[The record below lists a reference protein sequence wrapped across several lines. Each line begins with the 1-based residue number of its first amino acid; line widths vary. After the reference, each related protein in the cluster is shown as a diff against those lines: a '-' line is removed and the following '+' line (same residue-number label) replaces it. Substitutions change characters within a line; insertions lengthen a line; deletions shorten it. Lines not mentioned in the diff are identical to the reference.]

1 MIGNNKWRE
10 VLIPEVLFFQEGP
23 GVRNTQF
30 RESGVKLL
38 NVGNINNGVINLSS
52 TKTHLSEEEAFGKYS
67 HFLVDDGDLLIACS
81 GIIVENF
88 HNKIALA
95 SSEHLPLCLNTS
107 TMRFK
112 PLNKENLN
120 ILFFRYYLQ
129 SEYFKSQL
137 VKLITGSAQLNFG
150 PSHIKKI
157 KLPLPPLPQQ
167 QKIANILDAADALR
181 QNDKALI
188 AKYDELTQ
196 ALFLDM
202 FGDPVSNP
210 KGFEL
215 STVGIQCNVKGGKRV
230 PKEEKLV
237 SENTGF
243 PYIKAGNIKSGKVT
257 LKDLEYL
264 LPQTREKLK
273 RYIVEKGDVC
283 ITVVGANI
291 GDIGIVPEELHLA
304 NLTENANKILIKDKL
319 ILNNYYLA
327 KYLQMDFV
335 QKNISA
341 KTMAVGVPKLA
352 LFRIEQI
359 ELLIPPIALQRQ
371 YEERVA
377 VIEEQKAIA
386 QKSLE
391 KSERLFNSLLQKAFK
406 GELV

>member
-1 MIGNNKWRE
+1 MKNWNLVEIGNSGLKIADGNYSAKYPNSREFMPDGVPFIRANNFKNKTIIDDE
-10 VLIPEVLFFQEGP
+10 LYFISPKKHSELKKGHLLPDDVLITT
-23 GVRNTQF
+23 R
-30 RESGVKLL
+30 
-38 NVGNINNGVINLSS
+38 GNIGQVALTPERHKSSNINAQIVL
-52 TKTHLSEEEAFGKYS
+52 LRCNEFWIPKY
-67 HFLVDDGDLLIACS
+67 LLYVLTIDFVTEQFS
-81 GIIVENF
+81 KLTTGT
-88 HNKIALA
+88 ALKQ
-95 SSEHLPLCLNTS
+95 LPV
-107 TMRFK
+107 K
-112 PLNKENLN
+112 NL
-120 ILFFRYYLQ
+120 
-129 SEYFKSQL
+129 
-137 VKLITGSAQLNFG
+137 
-150 PSHIKKI
+150 KKI

-215 STVGIQCNVKGGKRV
+215 STVGTQCNVKGGKRV

-243 PYIKAGNIKSGKVT
+243 PYIKAGNIKAGKVT
-257 LKDLEYL
+257 LKNLEYL
-264 LPQTREKLK
+264 LPQTREKIK
-273 RYIVEKGDVC
+273 RYSVESGDVC

-291 GDIGIVPEELHLA
+291 GDIGIVPQELHLA
-304 NLTENANKILIKDKL
+304 NLTENANKILIKNKSL
-319 ILNNYYLA
+319 LNSTYLA

-359 ELLIPPIALQRQ
+359 ELLIPPIFLQNQ
-371 YEERVA
+371 YQERITL
-377 VIEEQKAIA
+377 IEEQRAIA
-386 QKSLE
+386 QASAV
-391 KSERLFNSLLQKAFK
+391 KSEELFNSLLQKAFK
-406 GELV
+406 GELI

>member
-1 MIGNNKWRE
+1 M
-10 VLIPEVLFFQEGP
+10 
-23 GVRNTQF
+23 
-30 RESGVKLL
+30 KLVPL
-38 NVGNINNGVINLSS
+38 KELA
-52 TKTHLSEEEAFGKYS
+52 K
-67 HFLVDDGDLLIACS
+67 VDWG
-81 GIIVENF
+81 
-88 HNKIALA
+88 
-95 SSEHLPLCLNTS
+95 NTS
-107 TMRFK
+107 LTKSSYIPNGEFIAVSATGCDGRINHAEHQNGTLVLSAIGANCGKMFLPDGPFTAIKNTITIFPNEFVDSNYLFRF
-112 PLNKENLN
+112 LNNFQ
-120 ILFFRYYLQ
+120 IGSRGAGQPFIT
-129 SEYFKSQL
+129 KSDTEK
-137 VKLITGSAQLNFG
+137 KLI
-150 PSHIKKI
+150 
-157 KLPLPPLPQQ
+157 PLPPLPQQ

-291 GDIGIVPEELHLA
+291 GDIGIVPDELHLA
-304 NLTENANKILIKDKL
+304 NLTENANKILIKDKH
-319 ILNNYYLA
+319 IINNYYLA

-359 ELLIPPIALQRQ
+359 ELLIPPIALQTQ

-377 VIEEQKAIA
+377 LIEEQKTIA

-391 KSERLFNSLLQKAFK
+391 HSESLFNSLLQKAFK

>member
-1 MIGNNKWRE
+1 MIK
-10 VLIPEVLFFQEGP
+10 
-23 GVRNTQF
+23 
-30 RESGVKLL
+30 SVKLSAL
-38 NVGNINNGVINLSS
+38 CKMQSGGTPSRSNLDYYEGDFPWAKISDLEKSDDGYIYKTEEHITQEALQSINNRQFQPGTLLLAMYGSVGKTAITKIHLTTNQAILGINIIDDTVLDIKYLKYWFS
-52 TKTHLSEEEAFGKYS
+52 TIKERLLNRAVGAALPNISLGIVK
-67 HFLVDDGDLLIACS
+67 DLEI
-81 GIIVENF
+81 
-88 HNKIALA
+88 
-95 SSEHLPLCLNTS
+95 
-107 TMRFK
+107 
-112 PLNKENLN
+112 
-120 ILFFRYYLQ
+120 
-129 SEYFKSQL
+129 
-137 VKLITGSAQLNFG
+137 
-150 PSHIKKI
+150 
-157 KLPLPPLPQQ
+157 PLPTLLQQ
-167 QKIANILDAADALR
+167 KKIANILDAADVLR

-391 KSERLFNSLLQKAFK
+391 HSESLFNSLLQKAFK